1 MNESHSGNSIVFSAG
16 RALYDLFVFHA
27 AYMIYKSPVLLLL
40 VLLLPFISLLID
52 RKEIKLAA
60 FNIQPLLSVLICAGI
75 FYTHHFLS
83 LFAGGYSLQGR
94 VFNISLFIAFIAV
107 AFILINCLVYFN
119 LKLTFNLKFLK
130 LILLFVFINFLF
142 SDNSRMVIGELTR
155 TLPTLKKE
163 LNHRYALIGD
173 AKQNNKTAV
182 EVPRV
187 NIPTQLFNLN
197 KDSMTYNSPKY
208 LREISLYYKI
218 DVKLQN

>member
-1 MNESHSGNSIVFSAG
+1 
-16 RALYDLFVFHA
+16 
-27 AYMIYKSPVLLLL
+27 
-40 VLLLPFISLLID
+40 
-52 RKEIKLAA
+52 
-60 FNIQPLLSVLICAGI
+60 
-75 FYTHHFLS
+75 
-83 LFAGGYSLQGR
+83 
-94 VFNISLFIAFIAV
+94 
-107 AFILINCLVYFN
+107 
-119 LKLTFNLKFLK
+119 
-130 LILLFVFINFLF
+130 
-142 SDNSRMVIGELTR
+142 MVIGELTR